1 VKEGELIELLYEV
14 LSLSQREDC
23 VLFDMEEHYVV
34 VGCDMVH
41 ERTDFPFQMAPYQR
55 GWMSVAVSLSDIAAM
70 GAQPLGVL
78 VALGIPEGTPP
89 SYVRQMAEGM
99 RGCAAHAGTRIL
111 GGDTDQHDELTIC
124 TTGVGIVSKR
134 YCARRRGAHVGDVVA
149 ITGTLGDAACGFA
162 LLSGKLR
169 GDPLSDPLKAHER
182 EGLIERALMPIPRVR
197 EGMEIAR
204 VCTSMMDTSDGLAM
218 SLHELSAQSGVGF
231 EIYEDMLPI
240 SEGVRACAVD
250 ILEMAL
256 YGAGDFELLFTIPER
271 AVHVLEHTRP
281 TVIGRVVE
289 QGKVV
294 LRKSDGSSIPI
305 ERRGWEHTF

>member
-1 VKEGELIELLYEV
+1 MRESELLELLYGV
-14 LSLSQREDC
+14 FSLSEREDC
-23 VLFDMEEHYVV
+23 VLFDMDEHYVV

-41 ERTDFPFQMAPYQR
+41 ERTDFPFQMSPYQR

-70 GAQPLGVL
+70 GARPIGVL

-89 SYVRQMAEGM
+89 SYVQQMAEGM
-99 RGCAAHAGTRIL
+99 RGCAAHAGTRVL
-111 GGDTDQHDELTIC
+111 GGDTDQHDELTVC

-162 LLSGKLR
+162 LLSGRVR
-169 GDPLSDPLKAHER
+169 GDTLKAYER
-182 EGLIERALMPIPRVR
+182 ERLIERALMPIPRVR

-240 SEGVRACAVD
+240 SEGVRVCTED

-256 YGAGDFELLFTIPER
+256 YGAGDFELLFTLPDR
-271 AVHVLEHTRP
+271 AVHMLEYTRP
-281 TVIGRVVE
+281 TVIGKVVE

-294 LRKSDGSSIPI
+294 LRKSNGTSVPI